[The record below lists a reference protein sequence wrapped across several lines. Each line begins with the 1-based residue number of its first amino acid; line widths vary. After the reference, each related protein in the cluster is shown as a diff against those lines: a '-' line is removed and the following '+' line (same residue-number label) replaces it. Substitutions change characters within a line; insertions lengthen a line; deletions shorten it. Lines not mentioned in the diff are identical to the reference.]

1 MFFSNALKTLSHFVS
16 FYLYRAH
23 ISTVHPGE
31 SKCNSHTKLR
41 SFGSVF
47 FKSDIL
53 INVQNSSH
61 DGWEPLHYHAAR
73 KKLMKTLLPDNT
85 NNSYFI
91 LLQRRRFDSAL
102 YFQILGT
109 LPYTSGK
116 RQAILLIWFVYS
128 IITCYFASYSDIQK
142 HILFSI
148 SYHNFRQKNL
158 LLSFIYS

>member
-1 MFFSNALKTLSHFVS
+1 MFPSICTGRISV
-16 FYLYRAH
+16 LY
-23 ISTVHPGE
+23 IQVNP
-31 SKCNSHTKLR
+31 NVIHTQNYARLDQ
-41 SFGSVF
+41 FF

-53 INVQNSSH
+53 INVQNWSH